1 MSESLFQRMM
11 TAGSHGLVSHA
22 TNIFFQR
29 FLIIISLPGIFL
41 QNVGLFPEHRPGS
54 LSWMMMPLLLSGV
67 TGLAIQ
73 LESSNWSDNL
83 NHAKS
88 GLSSEEISHSCTHS
102 NTGKTPTLSND

>member
-1 MSESLFQRMM
+1 MNGLLFQRMM
-11 TAGSHGLVSHA
+11 TAGSHGPVSHA

-29 FLIIISLPGIFL
+29 FVIIISLPGTFL

-67 TGLAIQ
+67 TGLAVQ
-73 LESSNWSDNL
+73 LESSNRSDKL

-88 GLSSEEISHSCTHS
+88 GLTHQRKFHILLH
-102 NTGKTPTLSND
+102 TGKTPTFLND